1 MPSEARIAA
10 FAVLRRTFEHG
21 AYTDRA
27 FGSAAR
33 GLDGRDRAFAMRLAY
48 GAVQRAATLDHLIA
62 QCSERPVSRLDPP
75 LLAALRLGSYE
86 LCFMGSAPHA
96 AVNDAVELAGAS
108 RGQGLVNAVL
118 RRVAREHTDLLALL
132 DDSTP
137 EGAAT
142 LHSLPLWI
150 VEQWWAAFGPDD
162 ARALLARI
170 NEPAE
175 HALRANT
182 LRTDAGALAAALDVR
197 TSVPGD
203 PPEAVCVLEPFDAHG
218 SPQWR
223 AGLLMP
229 QSRAAMLVAH
239 ALDPRPGERVL
250 DMCAAPG
257 AKTTHLAA
265 LMGDQGEIIAVERH
279 KGRADAMRR
288 TIARMHAHQITVQA
302 VDAIE
307 YRADGPRFDRV
318 LLDAP
323 CSGLG
328 TLQSR
333 PDLRWR
339 VSPDSVRALV
349 VAQARLLSAAALALA
364 PGGTLVY
371 STCTISAAENEQQI
385 ETFLDEHADFAAIDL
400 EPRFAAWAHPHVH
413 GQLLALPHVQGSDG
427 FFIAA
432 LRRDEGPTA
441 AGRGVTGE
449 RDDER

>member
-1 MPSEARIAA
+1 MPSDARIAA

-21 AYTDRA
+21 AFTDRA
-27 FGSAAR
+27 FQNSAR

-48 GAVQRAATLDHLIA
+48 GAVQRRATLDHLIA
-62 QCSERPVSRLDPP
+62 QCAERPVARLDTPV
-75 LLAALRLGSYE
+75 LAALRLGSYE
-86 LCFMGSAPHA
+86 LCFMGSAPHG
-96 AVNDAVELAGAS
+96 AVNDAVELAGSS

-118 RRVAREHTDLLALL
+118 RRIAREHTELLGAI
-132 DDSTP
+132 DDHTP
-137 EGAAT
+137 AGAAT

-150 VEQWWAAFGPDD
+150 VEQWWAAFGPDA
-162 ARALLARI
+162 ARALLARA

-182 LRTDAGALAAALDVR
+182 LHTDATALAAMLAVR

-229 QSRAAMLVAH
+229 QSRAAMLVGH
-239 ALDPRPGERVL
+239 ALAPLPGERVL
-250 DMCAAPG
+250 DLCAAPG

-265 LMGDQGEIIAVERH
+265 LMGGQGEIVAVERH
-279 KGRADAMRR
+279 RGRALALER
-288 TIARMHAHQITVQA
+288 TAARMHATNVTVE
-302 VDAIE
+302 VGDAGLP
-307 YRADGPRFDRV
+307 RAGEAIFDRV

-328 TLQSR
+328 TLNSR

-339 VSPDSVRALV
+339 VSPETVRELV
-349 VAQARLLSAAALALA
+349 AAQARLLSAAALALA

-371 STCTISAAENEQQI
+371 STCTISAAENECQI
-385 ETFLDEHADFAAIDL
+385 GAFLDEHRDFAAIDL
-400 EPRFAAWAHPHVH
+400 EPRFPAWAHPHAP

-427 FFIAA
+427 FYIAA
-432 LRRDEGPTA
+432 LRRGAPA
-441 AGRGVTGE
+441 RARGWRGAGATMAL
-449 RDDER
+449 